1 VLLSQSDIVTI
12 NGGLQNIEESNL
24 NSNSMMSLSIEIIYR
39 ITMIIEGNSN
49 LNSTYE
55 ESILDIYRIID
66 KILNLDQILI
76 DNAQLKY
83 KSSEKLISLVEK
95 GFDNIKEGSNSSIIL
110 QDLNNLRV
118 MSFNLSAV
126 INFIGI
132 QSSKFR

>member
-1 VLLSQSDIVTI
+1 
-12 NGGLQNIEESNL
+12 
-24 NSNSMMSLSIEIIYR
+24 MMSLSIEIIYR